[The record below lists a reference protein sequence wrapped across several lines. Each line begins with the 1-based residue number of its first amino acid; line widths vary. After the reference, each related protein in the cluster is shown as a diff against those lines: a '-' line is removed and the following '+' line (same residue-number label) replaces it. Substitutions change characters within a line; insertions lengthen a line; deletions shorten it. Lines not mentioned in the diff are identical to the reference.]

1 MKIAII
7 GTGYQGLVVGTCLA
21 ETGHQVTCVEPNAER
36 LAALRDGQVPFH
48 EPGLEELL
56 VRNQEEERLAFTG
69 DLVAAIDDCLS
80 ILFCVN
86 PPVDK
91 TGQVDTTELLNLA
104 ATVATSMKGYRLFVN
119 KGACPP
125 GTAVALEAV
134 FAKNTNQP
142 FDVIVN
148 PDFLKAGKAVDDF
161 MHPDR
166 VIVGCDDVRVQELI
180 REIYS
185 PFVRTGRPIL
195 FMNKA
200 SAEISK
206 YATSVMLAARISM
219 MNQLA
224 DICSAVGADVA
235 RVREGLA
242 CDERI
247 GSTFLFPGLG
257 YAGTYMPDDVAA
269 CQHFAEGHG
278 VKADLIGAV
287 QEVNTRR
294 QDGFETAV
302 VAHYNDR
309 LDDKVLAFWGAAFKP
324 QTDDIRG
331 SVAVRMIDR
340 FLEQGAVIQVHDP
353 VAGPALRKRYG
364 DRVMVA
370 SKPYDALAAA
380 HGLIITTE
388 WNNYRRPNFSRMA
401 EAMANAII
409 FDGRNLYQPGVPEKE
424 GFTYFSIGR

>member
-1 MKIAII
+1 MKITIV

-21 ETGHQVTCVEPNAER
+21 ETGHQVTCVESDATR
-36 LAALRDGQVPFH
+36 LETLRTGRVPFH

-56 VRNQEEERLAFTG
+56 TRNLEEERLSFT
-69 DLVAAIDDCLS
+69 DDIVAATNDCLS

-86 PPVDK
+86 PPVDEA
-91 TGQVDTTELLNLA
+91 GQVDTSELLELA
-104 ATVATSMKGYRLFVN
+104 ATVASSMEGYRLFIN

-125 GTAVALEAV
+125 GTAAELERV
-134 FAKNTNQP
+134 FSANTEQP
-142 FDVIVN
+142 FDVVVN

-166 VIVGCDDVRVQELI
+166 VIVGCEDVRVQELL

-185 PFVRTGRPIL
+185 PFLRTGRPIL

-206 YATSVMLAARISM
+206 YATNVMLASRISM

-224 DICSAVGADVA
+224 DICTAVGADIA

-257 YAGTYMPDDVAA
+257 YAGSYMPGDVAA
-269 CQHFAEGHG
+269 CQRFGEDNG
-278 VKADLIGAV
+278 VPVDLIAAV
-287 QEVNTRR
+287 QQVNRRR
-294 QDGFETAV
+294 QDGFEEMIRTHFAD
-302 VAHYNDR
+302 NMDG
-309 LDDKVLAFWGAAFKP
+309 KVLAFWGATFKP
-324 QTDDIRG
+324 RTDDIRG
-331 SVAVRMIDR
+331 SVALRLMDNFLDSGAAVR
-340 FLEQGAVIQVHDP
+340 VHDP
-353 VAGPALRKRYG
+353 VAGPSLRARYG
-364 DRVMVA
+364 DRVTVA
-370 SKPYDALAAA
+370 SKPYDALEGA
-380 HGLIITTE
+380 HSLIITTE
-388 WNNYRRPNFSRMA
+388 WSNYHRPNFARMA
-401 EAMANAII
+401 ELMAAPVI
-409 FDGRNLYQPGVPEKE
+409 FDGRNLFQPATLEKE

>member
-1 MKIAII
+1 MKIAIV

-21 ETGHQVTCVEPNAER
+21 ETGHQVTCVEPDAER
-36 LAALRDGQVPFH
+36 LGELQRGEVPFQ

-56 VRNQEEERLAFTG
+56 LRNIEEERLTFTS
-69 DLVAAIDDCLS
+69 DLVAAIDECLC
-80 ILFCVN
+80 ILFCIN
-86 PPVDK
+86 PPVDEA
-91 TGQVDTTELLNLA
+91 GQVDTTELLGLA
-104 ATVATSMKGYRLFVN
+104 ATVASSMKGYRLFVN

-125 GTAVALEAV
+125 GTAAALEHV
-134 FAKNTNQP
+134 FSKNTTQP

-166 VIVGCDDVRVQELI
+166 VIVGCEDVRVQELI
-180 REIYS
+180 REMYS

-235 RVREGLA
+235 QVREGLA

-257 YAGTYMPDDVAA
+257 YAGVYMPGDVAA
-269 CQHFAEGHG
+269 CQRFGEDHG

-287 QEVNTRR
+287 QKVNTRR
-294 QDGFETAV
+294 QDGFEASV
-302 VAHYNDR
+302 VSHYDNQ
-309 LDDKVLAFWGAAFKP
+309 LSDKVLAFWGATFKP

-353 VAGPALRKRYG
+353 VAGPALKKRYG

-370 SKPYDALAAA
+370 SKPYDALAGA

-388 WNNYRRPNFSRMA
+388 WNNYRRPNFSRMTDL
-401 EAMANAII
+401 MANPVI

-424 GFTYFSIGR
+424 GFSYFSIGR